1 MVSFFSLL
9 LWIPGE
15 NRPSWRNYLI
25 WTAEWGRE
33 HDVLD
38 RQNTLNIFLSTIAVM
53 QVIFRTEDNFFFIFD
68 CMNSFNCKLKKVI
81 DEQII
86 IFLHSVHLT
95 NPYRQKISSI
105 ILSLVRVPFSL
116 FQSANTRFLLMN
128 TSSVKQIE
136 EICKRALSLKAGVFI
151 VLPLIYNQN

>member
-1 MVSFFSLL
+1 
-9 LWIPGE
+9 
-15 NRPSWRNYLI
+15 
-25 WTAEWGRE
+25 
-33 HDVLD
+33 
-38 RQNTLNIFLSTIAVM
+38 M